1 MKLKELLK
9 YNDIVIQCHDNPDAD
24 ALASGFAMHFYLTR
38 MGKNPEFIYRG
49 RNKIQKSNLV
59 IMCKKLG
66 IPVSYEPDFDREP
79 ELLITVDCQY
89 GQRNVTTTKAR
100 HVATVDHHQISGEV
114 PKLSEIRSG
123 VGSCAT
129 IMWDMMIAEGIDIRK
144 EKKLSTALF
153 YGLYTDTGRL
163 SEVSHPLDRDMLD
176 ALFYNK
182 ALVTKMSNSNISLEE
197 LSITGEAILNNEY
210 FKEHKYLII
219 QARPCDPNILGVM
232 SDFSLETAGV
242 DVCLAYYES
251 PEEIKFSVRSC
262 DKEVHANE
270 LAAFLAEGIGGGG
283 GHIYKAGGSIR
294 PEKLEGISLEEDGT
308 GVKKRRVG
316 KALDMAKLRRVG
328 DRIPTKA
335 DHVLRQR
342 MMDYFDKYE
351 VLYARKTVL
360 DPAGMKHYRKRNQTV
375 GYVRLSDVYPVGTT
389 VDIRTL
395 EGDVTVT
402 IAEDIYMMIGIEG
415 EVYPIWKEKFEKSY
429 KPLDEPYDRTFEY
442 EPSIINT
449 QTREKKHV
457 MSYAH
462 AALSEGDSTIF
473 ARPLERAVKLFT
485 AWDDEK
491 YYSGDIGDYIA
502 FREDDEHD
510 IYVIKGWIFDSL
522 YEEIK

>member
-1 MKLKELLK
+1 MKLKQLLK

-24 ALASGFAMHFYLTR
+24 ALASGFAMHFYLTQ

-66 IPVSYEPDFDREP
+66 IPVTYAPDYDREP

-89 GQRNVTTTKAR
+89 GQRNVTTTKAK
-100 HVATVDHHQISGEV
+100 HVAIVDHHQVSGDV

-129 IMWDMMIAEGIDIRK
+129 VIWDMMMEEGIDIRK

-163 SEVSHPLDRDMLD
+163 SEVSHPLDRDMLE
-176 ALFYNK
+176 ALLYNK
-182 ALVTKMSNSNISLEE
+182 SLVAKMSNSNISLEE
-197 LSITGEAILNNEY
+197 LTITGLAILNHEY
-210 FKEHKYLII
+210 FKEHRYLII
-219 QARPCDPNILGVM
+219 QAQPCDPNILGVM

-242 DVCLAYYES
+242 DICLAYYES

-294 PEKLEGISLEEDGT
+294 PEKLEGIPMEEEAPEGEIHWLKT
-308 GVKKRRVG
+308 SKK
-316 KALDMAKLRRVG
+316 KAPVRELSQADKILR
-328 DRIPTKA
+328 K
-335 DHVLRQR
+335 R
-342 MMDYFDKYE
+342 MKEYFDKYE
-351 VLYARKTVL
+351 VIYAKKTVL
-360 DPAGMKHYRKRNQTV
+360 DPAGMKHYKKRNQIV
-375 GYVRLSDVYPVGTT
+375 GYVRLSDVYKVGTT

-402 IAEDIYMMIGIEG
+402 IADDIYMMIGIEG
-415 EVYPIWKEKFEKSY
+415 EVYPIKREKFEKSY
-429 KPLDEPYDRTFEY
+429 KPLDEPYDRVFEY

-449 QTREKKHV
+449 ETRERKHV
-457 MSYAH
+457 MPFAH
-462 AALSEGDSTIF
+462 AALSESNATIY

-491 YYSGDIGDYIA
+491 YYSGDVGDIIA
-502 FREDDEHD
+502 FRDDDEHD
-510 IYVIKGWIFDSL
+510 IYVIKGWIFDNL